1 MTATPLPDLIL
12 YTRAGCDLCDAARDL
27 AQGLLEDRAARSQPL
42 AVLRER
48 DVDARPD
55 LRAEFGNR
63 VPVFELRGRRLE
75 LAVSGARIRRF
86 LAENLDGAA
95 ATDRI
100 A

>member
-1 MTATPLPDLIL
+1 MAVAPLPDLIL
-12 YTRAGCDLCDAARDL
+12 YTRAGCELCDEARDV
-27 AQGLLEDRAARSQPL
+27 AQGLLEDRAARSRPL

-48 DVDARPD
+48 DVDAD
-55 LRAEFGNR
+55 ASLRAELGDR

-75 LAVSGARIRRF
+75 LAVSAGRLRRF
-86 LAENLDGAA
+86 LAENLDGVA